1 MQFRMLGPL
10 TVEND
15 RGPVALGGP
24 KPRALLAA
32 LLVEAGRV
40 VSADRLVVALWGE
53 SPPPGAVSALRAYAS
68 RLRGALGAGQR
79 LRFQAPGY
87 VLSLD
92 GAALDA
98 VVFEQHLGAARRAA
112 AADDHAAALQRLD
125 AGLALWRGDALA
137 EFADLEFAAAE
148 AGRLNELRA
157 GAVEDRLE
165 ALVRLGRPADAIPE
179 LEALARRHPTRERT
193 TVVLMHA
200 LYGSGRAA
208 DALAAYHALRQHLAD
223 ELGVDPGQDA
233 EQAYL
238 QVLAHDPALTTG
250 RPTGNLPRAATELVG
265 RDDDVAGAR
274 AALQAAPL
282 VTLTGV
288 GGVGKSSLAI
298 EIAHRE
304 RDRFPDGG
312 WLCELASL
320 PDGGPVGHAVAAALS
335 VQQRPLLTIEQT
347 LIEYL
352 RGRSLLLVLD
362 NCEHVLD
369 RAAQLV
375 AEIVR
380 HCPGV
385 AVLATS
391 RERLGV
397 AGERLWA
404 VPPLPIEAG
413 SRLFVARATAARP
426 DFHLDPA
433 SAQAV
438 ATICAQLDGLP
449 LGIELAAAR
458 MRAMSPVE
466 VAERLAGGGLL
477 GEGPGPVARH
487 RSLAA
492 AVDWSFRLLPE
503 PEQELFARLS
513 VFAGGCDARAAHR
526 VCLPDTDEDTAV
538 DLLARLVDRSLVVAQ
553 RAGHRTRYRVLETLR
568 AYGRG
573 RLGGD
578 LDAVAGA
585 HARHYTELAEEA
597 ALALR
602 GPAEQAWV
610 ERVLPDY
617 DNLRAAFERAFADR
631 DADLVLRLAT
641 SMGELTNLRVGY
653 ESVTWAERALAL
665 AGPEHPLWPAAVG
678 AAARGAWNRAEFARA
693 RTLVAR
699 AGGREP
705 LPFTSRT
712 SYPAD
717 VLADVQLYEGDVDPA
732 LTYWEHESAR
742 ATDPIRL
749 VWTLY
754 YVAICH
760 AVKREPA
767 AGVAAARESV
777 RIAEETANPT
787 ALSMARYALGL
798 VLKKTEPEA
807 SLALFEEAGKLA
819 AAVRNFW
826 WHGIALMEAAATRG
840 VHGDPTRACAE
851 FLDVLDHWDRV
862 GDWTQ
867 QWLNLRYITRLL
879 ARLGADDDA
888 RVLHRCLL
896 AAGKPS
902 PLHDVGPIDVVGA
915 PMSGA
920 DAVARA
926 RSALRSHV

>member
-1 MQFRMLGPL
+1 M
-10 TVEND
+10 
-15 RGPVALGGP
+15 
-24 KPRALLAA
+24 
-32 LLVEAGRV
+32 
-40 VSADRLVVALWGE
+40 
-53 SPPPGAVSALRAYAS
+53 
-68 RLRGALGAGQR
+68 
-79 LRFQAPGY
+79 
-87 VLSLD
+87 
-92 GAALDA
+92 
-98 VVFEQHLGAARRAA
+98 
-112 AADDHAAALQRLD
+112 
-125 AGLALWRGDALA
+125 
-137 EFADLEFAAAE
+137 
-148 AGRLNELRA
+148 
-157 GAVEDRLE
+157 
-165 ALVRLGRPADAIPE
+165 
-179 LEALARRHPTRERT
+179 
-193 TVVLMHA
+193 
-200 LYGSGRAA
+200 
-208 DALAAYHALRQHLAD
+208 
-223 ELGVDPGQDA
+223 
-233 EQAYL
+233 
-238 QVLAHDPALTTG
+238 
-250 RPTGNLPRAATELVG
+250 
-265 RDDDVAGAR
+265 
-274 AALQAAPL
+274 
-282 VTLTGV
+282 
-288 GGVGKSSLAI
+288 
-298 EIAHRE
+298 
-304 RDRFPDGG
+304 
-312 WLCELASL
+312 
-320 PDGGPVGHAVAAALS
+320 
-335 VQQRPLLTIEQT
+335 
-347 LIEYL
+347 
-352 RGRSLLLVLD
+352 
-362 NCEHVLD
+362 
-369 RAAQLV
+369 
-375 AEIVR
+375 R

-602 GPAEQAWV
+602 GPDEQAWV
-610 ERVLPDY
+610 ERALPDY

-699 AGGREP
+699 AEGREP
-705 LPFTSRT
+705 LP
-712 SYPAD
+712 
-717 VLADVQLYEGDVDPA
+717 VHLAHLLPGRRARRRAA
-732 LTYWEHESAR
+732 LRGRRRSGAGLLGAR
-742 ATDPIRL
+742 VRAGHRP
-749 VWTLY
+749 
-754 YVAICH
+754 H
-760 AVKREPA
+760 P
-767 AGVAAARESV
+767 AGVDALLRRHLPRGEAGSPRPGSRPQGRACGSPR
-777 RIAEETANPT
+777 RRPT
-787 ALSMARYALGL
+787 PPPSPWPATRWAWCSRRPSRRRRSRCSRRPG
-798 VLKKTEPEA
+798 
-807 SLALFEEAGKLA
+807 SLAAS
-819 AAVRNFW
+819 VRNFW

-840 VHGDPTRACAE
+840 VHGDPARACAE

-888 RVLHRCLL
+888 LVLHRCLL
-896 AAGKPS
+896 AAGNRRRCTTS
-902 PLHDVGPIDVVGA
+902 TRSDVVGA
-915 PMSGA
+915 PMSGGRRR
-920 DAVARA
+920 RA
-926 RSALRSHV
+926 CPRPR

>member
-1 MQFRMLGPL
+1 MQFRILGPL

-15 RGPVALGGP
+15 RGPVTLGGP

-98 VVFEQHLGAARRAA
+98 AIFEQHLAAARHAA
-112 AADDHAAALQRLD
+112 AADDHAAALRRLD

-165 ALVRLGRPADAIPE
+165 ALVRLGRPTDAIPE

-208 DALAAYHALRQHLAD
+208 DALAAYHTLRGHLAD

-233 EQAYL
+233 EKAYL
-238 QVLAHDPALTTG
+238 QVLAHDPALATG

-274 AALQAAPL
+274 AALRAAPL

-288 GGVGKSSLAI
+288 AGVGKSSLAI
-298 EIAHRE
+298 EVAHLERE
-304 RDRFPDGG
+304 RFTDGG

-320 PDGGPVGHAVAAALS
+320 PDGGPVGLAVAGALG

-391 RERLGV
+391 RERLGA
-397 AGERLWA
+397 AGERVWA

-426 DFHLDPA
+426 DFHLDAA
-433 SAQAV
+433 SARAV

-458 MRAMSPVE
+458 MRAMTPLE
-466 VAERLAGGGLL
+466 VAERLTGGGLL
-477 GEGPGPVARH
+477 GEGPGPVPRH

-492 AVDWSFRLLPE
+492 AVDWSFRLLPDV
-503 PEQELFARLS
+503 EQEMFARLS

-526 VCLPDTDEDTAV
+526 VCLPEADVDVAV
-538 DLLARLVDRSLVVAQ
+538 DVLSRLVDRSLVVAQ

-568 AYGRG
+568 AYGRRRLDDG
-573 RLGGD
+573 REP
-578 LDAVAGA
+578 VARA

-597 ALALR
+597 AR
-602 GPAEQAWV
+602 GMLGPDEQAWV
-610 ERVLPDY
+610 ERALPEF
-617 DNLRAAFERAFADR
+617 DNMRAAFERAFADR
-631 DADLVLRLAT
+631 DTDLALRLAT
-641 SMGELTNLRVGY
+641 SMGELTNLRIGY
-653 ESVTWAERALAL
+653 EAAAWAERALAL
-665 AGPEHPLWPAAVG
+665 AGPDHPLWPAAVG
-678 AAARGAWNRAEFARA
+678 AAARSAWNRAEFGRARA
-693 RTLVAR
+693 LVAR
-699 AGGREP
+699 AEGREP
-705 LPFTSRT
+705 LPLTSRT

-732 LTYWEHESAR
+732 LAYWERESER
-742 ATDPIRL
+742 AADPVRL

-760 AVKREPA
+760 AVKRAPA
-767 AGVAAARESV
+767 AGVAAARESL

-840 VHGDPTRACAE
+840 VHGDPARAAAE

-879 ARLGADDDA
+879 ARVGADDDA
-888 RVLHRCLL
+888 RVLHGCLL

-902 PLHDVGPIDVVGA
+902 PLRDAGPPV

-926 RSALRSHV
+926 RSALRSYV